1 MKRDVIRRKAI
12 EPKSGADHDAD
23 PRDGGVQ
30 SVDRALSI
38 IETLAEDDEGYRLS
52 DLAIRTGLS
61 TSTVHRLLA
70 TLENRRFVQFDR
82 TESKWHVGARA
93 FTVGATFA
101 RRRNFTAQAVPY
113 LRKLRDLTRETANLA
128 VVDDEFIIVLTRME
142 SREIMRSLTKVG
154 GRVAMVASGV
164 GKAVLATYS
173 DADVSAIIRHH
184 GMPRL
189 TEKSIVRPG
198 DLFKELEKVR
208 PPGFCHRRRGSLHGP
223 ALHRRRGL
231 QRLQRAAGGDF
242 RLGHDQPPDRRS
254 PARARPDRARGGG
267 GADGRA
273 RRRDAGSETRP
284 ETGFAARHCPPRKLG
299 LAARAPRHR
308 YIHPSLSMARLRGT
322 MSSDSTIGESHAF

>member
-1 MKRDVIRRKAI
+1 MKKELIRRKAI
-12 EPKSGADHDAD
+12 EPRISPEHEPDS
-23 PRDGGVQ
+23 RDGGVQ
-30 SVDRALSI
+30 SVDRALTI

-128 VVDDEFIIVLTRME
+128 VVDDEFIVVLTRME

-173 DADVSAIIRHH
+173 DDDVRAIIRHR

-189 TEKSIVRPG
+189 TEKSIIRPS
-198 DLFKELEKVR
+198 DLFRELEKVR
-208 PPGFCHRRRGSLHGP
+208 RQGFAFDDEEACMGLRCIAAVVYNDCSEPLAAISVSGMTSRLTDDRLP
-223 ALHRRRGL
+223 ALGQTVREV
-231 QRLQRAAGGDF
+231 AAELTVA
-242 RLGHDQPPDRRS
+242 LG
-254 PARARPDRARGGG
+254 
-267 GADGRA
+267 
-273 RRRDAGSETRP
+273 
-284 ETGFAARHCPPRKLG
+284 
-299 LAARAPRHR
+299 
-308 YIHPSLSMARLRGT
+308 GT
-322 MSSDSTIGESHAF
+322 MPVAKSA

>member
-1 MKRDVIRRKAI
+1 MQIAMKKNVIRRRLI
-12 EPKSGADHDAD
+12 EPKSNADGDPD

-52 DLAIRTGLS
+52 DLAVRTGLS

-70 TLENRRFVQFDR
+70 TLEKRRFVQFDR
-82 TESKWHVGARA
+82 YESKWHVGARS
-93 FTVGATFA
+93 FSVGATFA
-101 RRRNFTAQAVPY
+101 RRRNFTAQAMPY

-128 VVDDEFIIVLTRME
+128 VVDDQSIIVLTRIE

-173 DADVSAIIRHH
+173 DEDVNAVICRQ

-198 DLFKELEKVR
+198 ELFRELQTIRRQGYAVDDEEARMGLRCVAAVVYSDCSEPLAAISVSGMTSRMTDDRLPTIGRTVR
-208 PPGFCHRRRGSLHGP
+208 DVAAELTV
-223 ALHRRRGL
+223 AL
-231 QRLQRAAGGDF
+231 GGVMPIGD
-242 RLGHDQPPDRRS
+242 
-254 PARARPDRARGGG
+254 
-267 GADGRA
+267 
-273 RRRDAGSETRP
+273 SET
-284 ETGFAARHCPPRKLG
+284 K
-299 LAARAPRHR
+299 
-308 YIHPSLSMARLRGT
+308 
-322 MSSDSTIGESHAF
+322 

>member
-1 MKRDVIRRKAI
+1 MKRNVIRRKPV
-12 EPKSGADHDAD
+12 EPKSGVEHDAD
-23 PRDGGVQ
+23 SRDGGVQ

-70 TLENRRFVQFDR
+70 TLESRRFVQFDR
-82 TESKWHVGARA
+82 SQSKWHVGARA

-101 RRRNFTAQAVPY
+101 RRRNFSAQAVPY

-128 VVDDEFIIVLTRME
+128 VVDDEFIIVLTRAE

-164 GKAVLATYS
+164 GKAVLATY
-173 DADVSAIIRHH
+173 ADEDVNAIIRHH

-198 DLFKELEKVR
+198 ELFKELEKVR
-208 PPGFCHRRRGSLHGP
+208 R
-223 ALHRRRGL
+223 
-231 QRLQRAAGGDF
+231 Q
-242 RLGHDQPPDRRS
+242 
-254 PARARPDRARGGG
+254 
-267 GADGRA
+267 
-273 RRRDAGSETRP
+273 
-284 ETGFAARHCPPRKLG
+284 GFAIDDEEACMGLRCIAAVVYNDCSEP
-299 LAARAPRHR
+299 LAAISVSGMTSR
-308 YIHPSLSMARLRGT
+308 ITDARLATLGETVREVAAELTLALGGV
-322 MSSDSTIGESHAF
+322 MPAAKSS

>member
-1 MKRDVIRRKAI
+1 MPLRKASEAAFSIDDACLARPAKLGEGGWSTSSLTQGWMQVAMKKDVIRRKAI
-12 EPKSGADHDAD
+12 EPKSHVDETDV
-23 PRDGGVQ
+23 RDSGVQ

-61 TSTVHRLLA
+61 TSTVHRLLG

-82 TESKWHVGARA
+82 TESKWHVGARC

-101 RRRNFTAQAVPY
+101 RRRNFSAQAVPY

-173 DADVSAIIRHH
+173 NEDVSAIIHPH

-198 DLFKELEKVR
+198 DLFKELEKIR
-208 PPGFCHRRRGSLHGP
+208 RQGFAVDDEEACM
-223 ALHRRRGL
+223 GL
-231 QRLQRAAGGDF
+231 RCIAAVVYNDCAEPLAAISVSGMASRLTDDRLPH
-242 RLGHDQPPDRRS
+242 LGHTVRQV
-254 PARARPDRARGGG
+254 AAELTVALGGVM
-267 GADGRA
+267 
-273 RRRDAGSETRP
+273 P
-284 ETGFAARHCPPRKLG
+284 EAK
-299 LAARAPRHR
+299 
-308 YIHPSLSMARLRGT
+308 
-322 MSSDSTIGESHAF
+322 SS

>member
-1 MKRDVIRRKAI
+1 MQVAMKKNVIRRKAP
-12 EPKSGADHDAD
+12 EPKSSTDHEIDA
-23 PRDGGVQ
+23 RDSGVQ

-61 TSTVHRLLA
+61 TSTVHRLLG

-82 TESKWHVGARA
+82 AGSKWHVGARA

-101 RRRNFTAQAVPY
+101 RRRNFSAQAVPY

-128 VVDDEFIIVLTRME
+128 VVDDEFIVVLTRME

-173 DADVSAIIRHH
+173 DADVSAILHHH

-198 DLFKELEKVR
+198 DLFKELEKI
-208 PPGFCHRRRGSLHGP
+208 RR
-223 ALHRRRGL
+223 
-231 QRLQRAAGGDF
+231 Q
-242 RLGHDQPPDRRS
+242 
-254 PARARPDRARGGG
+254 
-267 GADGRA
+267 
-273 RRRDAGSETRP
+273 
-284 ETGFAARHCPPRKLG
+284 GFAIDDEEACTGLRCIAAVVYNDCAEP
-299 LAARAPRHR
+299 LAA
-308 YIHPSLSMARLRGT
+308 ISVSGMTSRLTDERLPMLGQT
-322 MSSDSTIGESHAF
+322 VREVAAELTVALGGVMPAVKPA

>member
-1 MKRDVIRRKAI
+1 MRKDVIRRKAI
-12 EPKSGADHDAD
+12 EPKSNAEDTDV
-23 PRDGGVQ
+23 RDSGVQ

-82 TESKWHVGARA
+82 SQSKWHVGARC

-101 RRRNFTAQAVPY
+101 RRRNFAAQAIAY

-128 VVDDEFIIVLTRME
+128 VVDDEFIVVLTRME
-142 SREIMRSLTKVG
+142 SREIMRSLTRLG

-173 DADVSAIIRHH
+173 NEDVSAIIHHH

-198 DLFKELEKVR
+198 ELFKELEKI
-208 PPGFCHRRRGSLHGP
+208 RRQGY
-223 ALHRRRGL
+223 AVDDEEACMGL
-231 QRLQRAAGGDF
+231 RCVAAVVYNDCAEPLAAISVSGMTGRLTDERLPQ
-242 RLGHDQPPDRRS
+242 LGHTVREV
-254 PARARPDRARGGG
+254 AAELTAALGGVMP
-267 GADGRA
+267 GAKTA
-273 RRRDAGSETRP
+273 
-284 ETGFAARHCPPRKLG
+284 
-299 LAARAPRHR
+299 
-308 YIHPSLSMARLRGT
+308 
-322 MSSDSTIGESHAF
+322 